1 MIMRN
6 IEEYRNRFFNLMES
20 TIGDVKPLI
29 SEQDPPFDVR
39 KINQSDYMPKSD
51 YLGAGGQFQQNN
63 TRQTSKQ
70 SIDNQI
76 ENNPEL
82 KAKSDL
88 EKANI
93 KLKKDFEVLKR
104 KYAEEIPYEEYY
116 TSKNKLFQ
124 NWVQQK
130 IKNLNPTEYAKSN
143 FLNKSIN
150 FFKKY
155 FDYKSKPEIINKI
168 ITISKKNGVPVSAD
182 KVKHEIDNLIST
194 YLPSISF
201 KLDFNFNEKSNAMMY
216 VYPSLVDGIIYIC
229 TFSGYLFGEGYK
241 LDNFGIWE
249 ESVLHEIG
257 HLVDGYFN
265 ENGIKFHSSDNGKP
279 SSNKK
284 SEYPHS
290 SSSSNS
296 SSFLDFDKIFP
307 DPDFDTEIDYRVDN
321 LEQFTRFKV
330 LFDTLSKKGL
340 KINSN
345 LSKFID
351 SFKQCLYDYTIMI
364 GYEGCGTKIENGILI
379 LDETCESL
387 NSVKSKKDF
396 LPIYVNFYNNSSF
409 YWLFSYYTTIDILK
423 PTRYPEKNKIKY
435 SIDLNKMYNDWKNEY
450 VMNIDRK
457 QTQSTD
463 TDFPTA

>member
-1 MIMRN
+1 MKNLIK
-6 IEEYRNRFFNLMES
+6 EEINEIKYLFGYQR
-20 TIGDVKPLI
+20 GVVI

-63 TRQTSKQ
+63 TRQISKQ
-70 SIDNQI
+70 TIEDNPDLKLKR
-76 ENNPEL
+76 ETEL
-82 KAKSDL
+82 
-88 EKANI
+88 ANA
-93 KLKKDFEVLKR
+93 KLKKDFESLKI
-104 KYAEEIPYEEYY
+104 KYAQEIPNKEYY
-116 TSKNKLFQ
+116 TSKNNLFQ

-130 IKNLNPTEYAKSN
+130 IKNLNPTQYAKSN
-143 FLNKSIN
+143 YLNKSIN

-182 KVKHEIDNLIST
+182 KVRHEIDNLIST

-201 KLDFNFNEKSNAMMY
+201 KLDFNYNEKSNAMMY

-229 TFSGYLFGEGYK
+229 TFSGYLFVEGYK
-241 LDNFGIWE
+241 LGDTRIWE
-249 ESVLHEIG
+249 ECVLHEIG

-265 ENGIKFHSSDNGKP
+265 ENGIKFHTSDSGKI

-290 SSSSNS
+290 SSSS
-296 SSFLDFDKIFP
+296 FLDFDKIFP
-307 DPDFDTEIDYRVDN
+307 NPDFDTEIDYRIDN
-321 LEQFTRFKV
+321 MEQFTRFKV

-351 SFKQCLYDYTIMI
+351 SFKKCLYDYTIMI

-387 NSVKSKKDF
+387 NSIKSKKDF
-396 LPIYVNFYNNSSF
+396 LPIYVNFYINSSF
-409 YWLFSYYTTIDILK
+409 HWLFSYYTTINIIK
-423 PTRYPEKNKIKY
+423 PTRYLEKDKIKY

-450 VMNIDRK
+450 VMNIDDK
-457 QTQSTD
+457 QNQD
-463 TDFPTA
+463 TIPDFPTA

>member
-1 MIMRN
+1 MNN
-6 IEEYRNRFFNLMES
+6 IENYRKRFFNLMES

-63 TRQTSKQ
+63 TRQISKKT
-70 SIDNQI
+70 IEDNPDLKLKRDI
-76 ENNPEL
+76 ELAN
-82 KAKSDL
+82 AK
-88 EKANI
+88 I
-93 KLKKDFEVLKR
+93 KKDFESLKI
-104 KYAEEIPYEEYY
+104 KYAQEIPYKEYY
-116 TSKNKLFQ
+116 TSQNSLFQ
-124 NWVQQK
+124 KWVQQK
-130 IKNLNPTEYAKSN
+130 IKNLNPTQYAKSN

-168 ITISKKNGVPVSAD
+168 ITISKKNGVPVSED

-201 KLDFNFNEKSNAMMY
+201 KLDFNYNEKNPNTMMY
-216 VYPSLVDGIIYIC
+216 VYPSLVDGIVYIC
-229 TFSGYLFGEGYK
+229 TFSDYLFGEGYK
-241 LDNFGIWE
+241 LDNPGIWE

-265 ENGIKFHSSDNGKP
+265 ENGIKFHSSDNGII

-290 SSSSNS
+290 LSSSNSS

-307 DPDFDTEIDYRVDN
+307 DPDSDTQIDYRVDKQ
-321 LEQFTRFKV
+321 EQFTRFKV

-345 LSKFID
+345 LNKFID

-364 GYEGCGTKIENGILI
+364 GYDGCGTKIENGILI

-387 NSVKSKKDF
+387 NSVESKKDF
-396 LPIYVNFYNNSSF
+396 LPIYVNTYNNASF
-409 YWLFSYYTTIDILK
+409 YWLFSYYTTIDIIK

-435 SIDLNKMYNDWKNEY
+435 SIDLNKMYNGWKNEY
-450 VMNIDRK
+450 VMNIPDK
-457 QTQSTD
+457 QSQD
-463 TDFPTA
+463 IIPDFPTA